1 MTVRMLA
8 GLAVALI
15 VVVCGRVSTA
25 AKPAAQDQPPPTAVA
40 PETRA
45 LFVDASGMV
54 ALQRHA
60 HVDMILD
67 GRHTAA
73 PALASVR
80 LPVNAVAVTLPA
92 GTR

>member
-1 MTVRMLA
+1 VRMLA
-8 GLAVALI
+8 GIAVALL

-25 AKPAAQDQPPPTAVA
+25 AKPADQNRPPMPAAA

-60 HVDMILD
+60 QIDMILD

-80 LPVNAVAVTLPA
+80 LPLNAVAVTLPA

>member
-8 GLAVALI
+8 GLAVALL

-25 AKPAAQDQPPPTAVA
+25 AKPAQDQPRMPAAA
-40 PETRA
+40 PEMRA
-45 LFVDASGMV
+45 LFLDESGMV

-60 HVDMILD
+60 QVDMILY

-80 LPVNAVAVTLPA
+80 LPVNAVGVTLPA

>member
-1 MTVRMLA
+1 MAVRMLA
-8 GLAVALI
+8 GLAVALL

-25 AKPAAQDQPPPTAVA
+25 AKPAAQDQPSMPPTA

-45 LFVDASGMV
+45 LFLDASGMD

-60 HVDMILD
+60 RVDMILYR
-67 GRHTAA
+67 GHTPA

>member
-8 GLAVALI
+8 GLAVALF

-25 AKPAAQDQPPPTAVA
+25 AKPAAQDQPSMPATA

-60 HVDMILD
+60 QVDMILYAA
-67 GRHTAA
+67 TPPA